1 MPLPLKQILNSKPDM
16 LWNSIL
22 EMLKIFLAS
31 KTERNI
37 NFLLKELTAER
48 MKDLKFRRFDIVKV
62 ADEFW
67 DFLGG
72 KTTYKDLLD
81 CFERVGIELRYE
93 IDAYFTRFDKR

>member
-1 MPLPLKQILNSKPDM
+1 
-16 LWNSIL
+16 
-22 EMLKIFLAS
+22 
-31 KTERNI
+31 
-37 NFLLKELTAER
+37 

-62 ADEFW
+62 DEFW

-93 IDAYFTRFDKR
+93 IDAYFTRFDKK